1 MGGSCRCMRERRSRN
16 ERSRSAADPAR
27 TKLDAVSSCADADG
41 DDLRTA
47 DITNLMNL
55 KQQGYQLNMLLCY
68 CIGAAASRC
77 EQFYLLPAET
87 KMLAYERIGV
97 NAIIANQQGGIS
109 SCDIP
114 FDEDL
119 DTFNASY
126 QTLSEMVRISG
137 KDHEI
142 ADHMIV
148 GTSAL
153 IRHELDGV
161 VNMYSGIYHNPFLIW
176 GRYRQEGSR
185 FLLQIS
191 FQFHHVQMDG
201 LEACAFLDGLQRQI
215 DHLGK

>member
-1 MGGSCRCMRERRSRN
+1 MREV
-16 ERSRSAADPAR
+16 DPLQTPRAQSWTLYHCAPMPMVTIFR
-27 TKLDAVSSCADADG
+27 TV
-41 DDLRTA
+41 

-215 DHLGK
+215 DHLGR

>member
-1 MGGSCRCMRERRSRN
+1 MREV
-16 ERSRSAADPAR
+16 DPLQTPRAQSWTLYHRAPMPMVTIFR
-27 TKLDAVSSCADADG
+27 TV
-41 DDLRTA
+41 

-68 CIGAAASRC
+68 CIGAAASHC

-119 DTFNASY
+119 DTFNAFY
-126 QTLSEMVRISG
+126 QMLSEMVRISG

-161 VNMYSGIYHNPFLIW
+161 VNMYTGIYHNPFLIGEDTGRKAPASCFRSLFSSIMCRWTGWKPVRSSMACSGRSTIW
-176 GRYRQEGSR
+176 GSKAA
-185 FLLQIS
+185 
-191 FQFHHVQMDG
+191 
-201 LEACAFLDGLQRQI
+201 ACI
-215 DHLGK
+215 P

>member
-1 MGGSCRCMRERRSRN
+1 
-16 ERSRSAADPAR
+16 
-27 TKLDAVSSCADADG
+27 
-41 DDLRTA
+41 
-47 DITNLMNL
+47 
-55 KQQGYQLNMLLCY
+55 
-68 CIGAAASRC
+68 
-77 EQFYLLPAET
+77 
-87 KMLAYERIGV
+87 
-97 NAIIANQQGGIS
+97 
-109 SCDIP
+109 
-114 FDEDL
+114 
-119 DTFNASY
+119 
-126 QTLSEMVRISG
+126 MVRISG

>member
-1 MGGSCRCMRERRSRN
+1 
-16 ERSRSAADPAR
+16 
-27 TKLDAVSSCADADG
+27 
-41 DDLRTA
+41 
-47 DITNLMNL
+47 
-55 KQQGYQLNMLLCY
+55 
-68 CIGAAASRC
+68 
-77 EQFYLLPAET
+77 
-87 KMLAYERIGV
+87 
-97 NAIIANQQGGIS
+97 
-109 SCDIP
+109 
-114 FDEDL
+114 
-119 DTFNASY
+119 
-126 QTLSEMVRISG
+126 
-137 KDHEI
+137 
-142 ADHMIV
+142 MIV